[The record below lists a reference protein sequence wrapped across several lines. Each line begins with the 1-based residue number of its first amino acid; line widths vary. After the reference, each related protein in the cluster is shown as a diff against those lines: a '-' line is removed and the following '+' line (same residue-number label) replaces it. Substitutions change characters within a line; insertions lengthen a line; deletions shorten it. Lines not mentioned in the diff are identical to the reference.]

1 MYRALMFHDVAPVRA
16 DLVAAHAAVWTHVS
30 QPGDWWN
37 GVQRREAATIAL
49 WAFVDPAP
57 APPWV
62 AVSDRIEYHVVPPVV
77 VNAVYRMSAHADS
90 LTESWYR
97 SLIEAGMEEPAY
109 VELCGIVSAVSA
121 VASLARTLG
130 STLPVLPTARLGEPR
145 RPRVELVATPRNWV
159 PVIAPGG
166 QRAPVVEALTAA
178 PGEFALLWDHLAPA
192 QYIADEEMVDLAW
205 TRGTLS
211 RPQIEL
217 VAARV
222 ASLRQCFF

>member
-1 MYRALMFHDVAPVRA
+1 MLRDVGPVRA
-16 DLVAAHAAVWTHVS
+16 DLVAAHTAVWTHVS
-30 QPGDWWN
+30 QPGDWWS
-37 GVQRREAATIAL
+37 GTQRREAATIAL
-49 WAFVDPAP
+49 AAFLDRPP

-62 AVSDRIEYHVVPPVV
+62 AVSDRIEHHALPPVV
-77 VNAVYRMSAHADS
+77 ADAVYRMSAHADS

-97 SLIEAGMEEPAY
+97 SLIEAGIDEPAY

-121 VASLARTLG
+121 VASLTRTLG
-130 STLPVLPTARLGEPR
+130 STLPVLPPAKSGEPR
-145 RPRVELVATPRNWV
+145 RPRLDLVATPRNWV

-166 QRAPVVEALTAA
+166 KRAPVVEALTAA
-178 PGEFALLWDHLAPA
+178 PGEFALLWDQLAPA
-192 QYIADEEMVDLAW
+192 QYIADVEMVDLAW

-222 ASLRQCFF
+222 ASLRRCFF